1 MAWRWAMA
9 FSAKEQTELL
19 GKIAEGK
26 RIFSSLEDA
35 FKKPESTCLLVT
47 SAARGE
53 GKSLAAAGLGV
64 LAAHYTSRRVLAVD
78 LNWFSPSLHI
88 CFGLEQTCQVG
99 QLRDASRLDDL
110 VKPSGYENLS
120 ILTAPVLSAGQGG
133 STESQLAAT
142 ILEEARSAYEIVIV
156 DSSSVFPA
164 NRYMIDPVSLAKNA
178 DDTIIVVLANVTARQ
193 EVKRAAM
200 TLVSAGARV
209 TGMIVNQWKNPLA
222 LRSFSRN

>member
-1 MAWRWAMA
+1 MA
-9 FSAKEQTELL
+9 FSAREQTELL

-35 FKKPESTCLLVT
+35 FKKPEPTCLLVT

-53 GKSLAAAGLGV
+53 GKTLTAAGLGV
-64 LAAHYTSRRVLAVD
+64 LAAHYTSKSVLAVD
-78 LNWFSPSLHI
+78 LNWFSPSLHT
-88 CFGLEQTCQVG
+88 CFGLDQTCHIG
-99 QLRDASRLDDL
+99 QLRDKVRLDDL

-120 ILTAPVLSAGQGG
+120 ILAAPLVSGGQEGA
-133 STESQLAAT
+133 TESQLAAA
-142 ILEEARSAYEIVIV
+142 ILEEAKSAYEVVIV
-156 DSSSVFPA
+156 DSASVFPA
-164 NRYMIDPVSLAKNA
+164 NRYMIDPISVAKNA

-209 TGMIVNQWKNPLA
+209 SGMIVNQWKNPLA
-222 LRSFSRN
+222 QRSYTRN